1 MTIGEAVQ
9 ITLRGI
15 SHSDALEAR
24 IREKVSKLAQRFP
37 FLTGCRVVAEVPHRH
52 ASHGNQFVVR
62 LDIAMPGS
70 EIVVNRDHHEDVYV
84 ALREAFRAA
93 RRQLNGYNGRQHNAG
108 VAGAG
113 MEPNVARS

>member
-1 MTIGEAVQ
+1 MTSADTVQ

-24 IREKVSKLAQRFP
+24 IRQKVRKLAELFP
-37 FLTGCRVVAEVPHRH
+37 SLIGCRVVAEVPFQRHHH
-52 ASHGNQFVVR
+52 ASQFLVR

-93 RRQLNGYNGRQHNAG
+93 RRQLNGCYDRGPATG
-108 VAGAG
+108 KTLV
-113 MEPNVARS
+113 PARVP

>member
-1 MTIGEAVQ
+1 MTIAESVE

-24 IREKVSKLAQRFP
+24 IREKVRKLAEIFP
-37 FLTGCRVVAEVPHRH
+37 SLIGCRVIAEVPCQGHH
-52 ASHGNQFVVR
+52 HGNQFVVR

-93 RRQLNGYNGRQHNAG
+93 RRQLNGCHVRGPAADKTM
-108 VAGAG
+108 V
-113 MEPNVARS
+113 PARVP